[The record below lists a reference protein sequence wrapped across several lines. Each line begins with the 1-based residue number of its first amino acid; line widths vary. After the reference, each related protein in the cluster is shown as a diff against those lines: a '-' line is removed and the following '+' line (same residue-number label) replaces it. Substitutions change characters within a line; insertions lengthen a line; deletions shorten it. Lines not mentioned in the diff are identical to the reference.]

1 MELEDINITEIS
13 NQAQDFVEKAL
24 KLAQEDPKIAGVL
37 IAITVISFLLI
48 LLFIQFIAS
57 SFRRKRRRISPYGPE
72 RIEKYNKDLSEVV
85 GEGNTMVGML
95 ENEIRE
101 NKTILKGLRT
111 EVESLREER
120 KTLKEEIRLME
131 ESPTELA
138 DTLKRDNAQKLEDE
152 RRRSTRKAIK
162 MTILGLFLG
171 FIITSVASG
180 AWFYKEYPDTFQ
192 TEMGNLQTY
201 VTTLWNNFTK
211 R

>member
-1 MELEDINITEIS
+1 MELDLIEIS
-13 NQAQDFVEKAL
+13 NQAQDFIQKAL
-24 KLAQEDPKIAGVL
+24 KLAQEDIKIAGVL

-48 LLFIQFIAS
+48 LLFIQFLAS
-57 SFRRKRRRISPYGPE
+57 SFQRKKRRISPYGPE

-85 GEGNTMVGML
+85 DEGNTMVGML
-95 ENEIRE
+95 ENEIQE
-101 NKTILKGLRT
+101 NKTVLESLRT

-138 DTLKRDNAQKLEDE
+138 DTLKRDNAQKLQVE
-152 RRRSTRKAIK
+152 RRKGTRKAIK
-162 MTILGLFLG
+162 MTMLGLFLG
-171 FIITSVASG
+171 FLITSATSG

-201 VTTLWNNFTK
+201 VTTLWNKFVQK
-211 R
+211 

>member
-1 MELEDINITEIS
+1 MELDLIEIS
-13 NQAQDFVEKAL
+13 NQAQDFIQKAL
-24 KLAQEDPKIAGVL
+24 KLAQEDVKIAGVL

-48 LLFIQFIAS
+48 LLFIQFLAS
-57 SFRRKRRRISPYGPE
+57 SFQRKKRRISPYGPE

-85 GEGNTMVGML
+85 DEGNTMVGML
-95 ENEIRE
+95 ENEIQE
-101 NKTILKGLRT
+101 NKTVLESLRT

-138 DTLKRDNAQKLEDE
+138 DTLKRDNAQKLQVE
-152 RRRSTRKAIK
+152 RRKGTRKAIK
-162 MTILGLFLG
+162 MTMLGLFLG
-171 FIITSVASG
+171 FLITSATSG

-201 VTTLWNNFTK
+201 VTTLWNKFAQK
-211 R
+211 

>member
-1 MELEDINITEIS
+1 MELDLIEIS
-13 NQAQDFVEKAL
+13 NQAQDFIQKAL
-24 KLAQEDPKIAGVL
+24 KLAQEDIKIAGVL

-48 LLFIQFIAS
+48 LLFIQFLAS
-57 SFRRKRRRISPYGPE
+57 SFQRKKRRISPYGPE

-85 GEGNTMVGML
+85 DEGNTMVGML
-95 ENEIRE
+95 ENEIQE
-101 NKTILKGLRT
+101 NKTVLESLRT

-138 DTLKRDNAQKLEDE
+138 DTLKRDNAQKLQVE
-152 RRRSTRKAIK
+152 RRKGTRKAIK
-162 MTILGLFLG
+162 MTMLGLFLG
-171 FIITSVASG
+171 FLITSATSG

-201 VTTLWNNFTK
+201 VTTLWKKFAQK
-211 R
+211 

>member
-1 MELEDINITEIS
+1 MELDLIEIS
-13 NQAQDFVEKAL
+13 NQAQDFIQKAL
-24 KLAQEDPKIAGVL
+24 KLAQEDVKIAGVL

-48 LLFIQFIAS
+48 LLFIQFLAS
-57 SFRRKRRRISPYGPE
+57 SFQRKKRRISPYGPE

-85 GEGNTMVGML
+85 DEGNTMVGML
-95 ENEIRE
+95 ENEIQE
-101 NKTILKGLRT
+101 NKTVLESLRT

-138 DTLKRDNAQKLEDE
+138 DTLKRDNAQKLQVE
-152 RRRSTRKAIK
+152 RQKGTRKAIK
-162 MTILGLFLG
+162 MTMLGLFLG
-171 FIITSVASG
+171 FLITSATSG

-201 VTTLWNNFTK
+201 VTTLWNKFAQK
-211 R
+211 